1 MDAPGFLRYNN
12 HTIAKSDDATAGR
25 VCGRPKTAWVKFYLD
40 EAGMRNMTGRMLFVC
55 LSLIFMLVPAVP
67 ALSARCDDHGVL
79 HDVEHYIES
88 WGWGTRNERLMINL
102 WDSPDHVAVVG
113 MVNPGSYVVILE
125 EREGYYKV
133 RSTEGATG
141 WIMKDQLAAKLP
153 REEAPGY
160 KCAG

>member
-1 MDAPGFLRYNN
+1 
-12 HTIAKSDDATAGR
+12 
-25 VCGRPKTAWVKFYLD
+25 
-40 EAGMRNMTGRMLFVC
+40 MRIVMRRIPCVC
-55 LSLIFMLVPAVP
+55 LSLIFLLFLAVP
-67 ALSARCDDHGVL
+67 AFSAKCDDHGVL

-113 MVNPGSYVVILE
+113 KVNPGSYVVILE

-133 RSTEGATG
+133 RSSEGTVG

-153 REEAPGY
+153 REEVPEHECIG
-160 KCAG
+160 